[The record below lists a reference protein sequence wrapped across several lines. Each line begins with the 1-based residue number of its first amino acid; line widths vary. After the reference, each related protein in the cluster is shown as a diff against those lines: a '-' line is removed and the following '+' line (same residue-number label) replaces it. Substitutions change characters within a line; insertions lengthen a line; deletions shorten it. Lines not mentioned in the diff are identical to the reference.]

1 MISIEE
7 KQDVPLIL
15 TNDGTIKIR
24 GSRVTLD
31 SIIYS
36 FRQGDSPVQIQESF
50 PTVGLGDI
58 YGAIYYY
65 LEHTDAIEEYLKNQ
79 EDEAG
84 ETRRVIEAQT
94 NNPVLTERIREY
106 RNRLVKQ

>member
-1 MISIEE
+1 RLEE
-7 KQDVPLIL
+7 KQDVPLVL
-15 TNDGTIKIR
+15 TNDGIIKIR

-36 FRQGDSPVQIQESF
+36 FRQGDTPIQIQEGF
-50 PTVGLGDI
+50 PTLSLSDV

-65 LEHTDAIEEYLKNQ
+65 LEHADAIEEYVRNQ
-79 EDEAG
+79 QKEA
-84 ETRRVIEAQT
+84 EEASRIVESQT
-94 NNPVLTERIREY
+94 ENPVLTERIRAY